1 MDQQTK
7 SSIGNVDTWKRGL
20 FMLVFALISG
30 VTKLLVTLVAIFQFF
45 TLLIKGQTNAS
56 VLPFGQNLSTYI
68 YQITL
73 FLTFKTEDMPFPFQD
88 FPNDAPTAKND
99 VENTDVVVE
108 EPAESTEQ
116 NNTSNLAGET
126 P

>member
-73 FLTFKTEDMPFPFQD
+73 FLTFKTDDMPFPFQD
-88 FPNDAPTAKND
+88 FPSDAPTAKSD
-99 VENTDVVVE
+99 VENTDPVVE
-108 EPAESTEQ
+108 EPTESTEQ
-116 NNTSNLAGET
+116 KSTSNLTDET